1 MRETV
6 IYIPELKLSF
16 SSVAAAARAAGADP
30 SNVGKVLRGKRKT
43 ASGYHFEYRWKKEP
57 GRGAAIRE
65 LQAAIAK
72 ANDLIKKGKERRRF
86 GFSKELQEID
96 KFRDF
101 IGSTEKRIIVSGKK
115 QKISLI
121 TASAKAFTT
130 FSVGE
135 MEKIAQKLQQRVFI
149 AKKAISRIDEDIK
162 NLASMLGLSFKEA
175 LEYDMIFPEFYRM
188 LQLAA
193 KDNRIGTNEMLEI
206 EIEVTNAGASEAQ
219 MVELFG
225 KLNRFF
231 ADPSMP
237 REFFDDAVN
246 KLREDLGIS
255 EDEFGNEDL
264 F

>member
-16 SSVAAAARAAGADP
+16 NSVAAAARAAGADP

-65 LQAAIAK
+65 LQAAISK
-72 ANDLIKKGKERRRF
+72 ANELIRYGKERRRF

-101 IGSTEKRIIVSGKK
+101 IGTNSKGFIKS
-115 QKISLI
+115 
-121 TASAKAFTT
+121 SAKT
-130 FSVGE
+130 FETYSVGE
-135 MEKIAQKLQQRVFI
+135 IEKITEKVQQRIFL
-149 AKKAISRIDEDIK
+149 AKKALAKMDEDIK

-193 KDNRIGTNEMLEI
+193 KDNRIGTNEMLEV

-231 ADPSMP
+231 ADPSLP
-237 REFFDDAVN
+237 REFFDAAVD
-246 KLREDLGIS
+246 KLRGDLGIS
-255 EDEFGNEDL
+255 KDEFGNEDL

>member
-65 LQAAIAK
+65 LQEVVRE
-72 ANDLIKKGKERRRF
+72 ANRLIYDMKRRQRF
-86 GFSKELQEID
+86 GFSKTIQDID
-96 KFRDF
+96 RFRDF
-101 IGSTEKRIIVSGKK
+101 MGTN
-115 QKISLI
+115 
-121 TASAKAFTT
+121 AKGFLRSSSKEFTT
-130 FSVGE
+130 YSVE
-135 MEKIAQKLQQRVFI
+135 EIVNLKNKLQEKV
-149 AKKAISRIDEDIK
+149 SRAQEEINKILDTEIK
-162 NLASMLGLSFKEA
+162 NLASMLGLSFHEA
-175 LEYDMIFPEFYRM
+175 LRYNYIFPEFYRM
-188 LQLAA
+188 LQLASQ
-193 KDNRIGTNEMLEI
+193 DQRIGTNEMLEL

-219 MVELFG
+219 MIKLFN

-231 ADPSMP
+231 ADPSLP
-237 REFFDDAVN
+237 REVFDNAAN
-246 KLREDLGIS
+246 ELRGDLGIS